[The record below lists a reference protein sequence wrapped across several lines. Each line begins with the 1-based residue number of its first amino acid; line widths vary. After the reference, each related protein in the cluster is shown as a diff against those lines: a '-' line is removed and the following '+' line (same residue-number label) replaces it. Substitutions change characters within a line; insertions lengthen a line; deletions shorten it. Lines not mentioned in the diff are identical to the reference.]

1 MGHESQEFPLNEFV
15 LLHSHGQQG
24 NTYVND
30 FKTESSQ
37 PSFATCD
44 TYSMNKWNTL
54 KEYFSKEKF
63 KDHLSYHKQEEL

>member
-37 PSFATCD
+37 PSFATCV
-44 TYSMNKWNTL
+44 TL
-54 KEYFSKEKF
+54 TA
-63 KDHLSYHKQEEL
+63 